1 MLSARCVW
9 RGGCC
14 LVGCLSMRKMSRG
27 QRVQMAAMSC
37 HVLLHLHVC
46 VEIVCACTIEFHTM
60 DNAHRRMDEQRIG
73 TCLRKGPCAKSSRS
87 TDTCRNACCTATCTR
102 THARTHTHTHTHT
115 DPGTGNNE
123 SLRQH
128 RAAEQC
134 GRKPVRQHFRPAAKH
149 PAAAAAAAAAA
160 TTAATRPRPVWWQ
173 HSAIAKQPLFTE
185 QAPRPRSESVWRW
198 RPDEP
203 RPVPAAAA
211 GPSLRH
217 LGVCEHSHSGQQ

>member
-1 MLSARCVW
+1 MFAQRTVCEKQQVDRHMQECMLHCD
-9 RGGCC
+9 
-14 LVGCLSMRKMSRG
+14 
-27 QRVQMAAMSC
+27 
-37 HVLLHLHVC
+37 LH
-46 VEIVCACTIEFHTM
+46 
-60 DNAHRRMDEQRIG
+60 
-73 TCLRKGPCAKSSRS
+73 
-87 TDTCRNACCTATCTR
+87 
-102 THARTHTHTHTHT
+102 THARTHAHTHTHTHT

-160 TTAATRPRPVWWQ
+160 ATTAAARPVWWQ